1 MNFGSILEEWEKQK
15 RPGKEKKQRYDFGKI
30 IDKYPPLQR
39 KDEKGYEDAKKQAV
53 KRREFLRKL
62 KPQDILDLHGLKTAD
77 ALAALYAFITK
88 SRNRGFKKVLII
100 HGKGIH
106 STNGPVLHRVVIDF
120 LEKNKSTGEFGSAER
135 EYGGKGALW
144 VILR

>member
-1 MNFGSILEEWEKQK
+1 M
-15 RPGKEKKQRYDFGKI
+15 DFGKI
-30 IDKYPPLQR
+30 IDKYPPMQG
-39 KDEKGYEDAKKQAV
+39 KDEKSYEDDKKRAV
-53 KRREFLRKL
+53 KRRELLRKL
-62 KPQDILDLHGLKTAD
+62 KPQDILDLHGLKKAD
-77 ALAALYAFITK
+77 AVDALGTFITK

-106 STNGPVLHRVVIDF
+106 STNGPVLRRVVIDF
-120 LEKNKSTGEFGSAER
+120 LEKNKSTGEFGPAER